1 MVDIVRMLVAES
13 DGVAVHVID
22 HDITADA
29 NHISMADDDISED
42 IPTAKCYKNKNYRQK
57 ILGNMIPISSV
68 SDQQRYFDINKK
80 IAQLHGSCISDSDNH
95 PISPMEFRSAN
106 PDMQF
111 WLNTPQVSAIT
122 ENLPMLGLHI
132 ELQHL
137 PAAHD
142 MAMKLFKD
150 SVLQWPANDKL
161 FGLVREHFH
170 VKCMLSGMNLK
181 KGNHV
186 ILLELLSDE
195 LSLHWSTLI
204 EKITSKLTIEIME
217 HYGNRNAVLASEIT
231 QLIDTSSYK
240 RVAKRR
246 VPDQVELFCTTLKMK
261 LFTELEQQLNN
272 VILQVVKNA
281 K

>member
-1 MVDIVRMLVAES
+1 MVDIVRKLVAEL

-22 HDITADA
+22 RDSTTNADYI
-29 NHISMADDDISED
+29 NMADDDVSED
-42 IPTAKCYKNKNYRQK
+42 IPSAKCYRNKHYRQK
-57 ILGNMIPISSV
+57 ILGNMVPISSV
-68 SDQQRYFDINKK
+68 SDDQRYFDINQK
-80 IAQLHGSCISDSDNH
+80 IAQLHGSCISDSGNH

-111 WLNTPQVSAIT
+111 WLQTPQVSAIT
-122 ENLPMLGLHI
+122 ENLPMLGLHF

-137 PAAHD
+137 PAAH
-142 MAMKLFKD
+142 AAVLQQFKS
-150 SVLQWPANDKL
+150 SVLQWPTNDKL

-170 VKCMLSGMNLK
+170 VKCMLSGLNLK

-195 LSLHWSTLI
+195 LSVHWSTLI
-204 EKITSKLTIEIME
+204 EKIISKFSIEIIE
-217 HYGNRNAVLASEIT
+217 HYGDRNAVLASEIT
-231 QLIDTSSYK
+231 QLVDTSSYK

-246 VPDQVELFCTTLKMK
+246 VPEQAELFCTTLKMK
-261 LFTELEQQLNN
+261 LFTELEQQLNS